1 MNYIFRALL
10 LVVSLKLALVS
21 HILIEMGT
29 KNNGATWA
37 IAYWQ
42 SMMYFAIGC
51 IILVIVHAAFF
62 LFLSENKNPVK

>member
-10 LVVSLKLALVS
+10 VVVSLKLALVS

-37 IAYWQ
+37 ITYWQ
-42 SMMYFAIGC
+42 SIMYFAIGC
-51 IILVIVHAAFF
+51 AVLVIVHATISSF
-62 LFLSENKNPVK
+62 LKSHP